1 MSNVHLPRSVVA
13 VGALVCVGGGYL
25 LGVVVTSGPTDLVR
39 AEVASFDAGTNELC
53 LRGGDLADLP
63 GAAGEDVRGEGDDAE
78 LCGYWMR
85 PEDAATP
92 RAGDA
97 FEVTVRLTDD
107 PPSGDRGSANV
118 LIYGDLVD

>member
-25 LGVVVTSGPTDLVR
+25 LGVVVTAEPSELAR
-39 AEVASFDAGTNELC
+39 AEVVSFAPGTNELC
-53 LRGGDLADLP
+53 LRGSDLVDLP
-63 GAAGEDVRGEGDDAE
+63 GAAGDDVRGEGDDAE

-85 PEDAATP
+85 PENAGTP
-92 RAGDA
+92 RPGDA
-97 FEVTVRLTDD
+97 FELTVRLTDD
-107 PPSGDRGSANV
+107 PPSGVRGSANV